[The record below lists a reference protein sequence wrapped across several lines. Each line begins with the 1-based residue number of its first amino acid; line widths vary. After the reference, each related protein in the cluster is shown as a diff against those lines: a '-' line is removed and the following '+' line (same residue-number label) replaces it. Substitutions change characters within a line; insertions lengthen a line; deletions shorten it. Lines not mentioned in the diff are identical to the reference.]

1 MGSPV
6 FGLLALAQDWWLF
19 LFYDHQLCKWG
30 GSVWLSRTL
39 VGRNRYWSWW
49 WLFGVVRGPRY
60 TAVYK
65 APVSRFGSASSGSG
79 FKLGEVGLQSHG
91 FCPEEAAD
99 FLYAFGNYA
108 PHTACGTPRPPG
120 KQHLLGDPWALGAR
134 SLDFP
139 LSMRVRPRHFVIE
152 MDPPRQSSIP

>member
-1 MGSPV
+1 MVVTHIGGEEPVLVVVVAVWCRAGSSLH
-6 FGLLALAQDWWLF
+6 G
-19 LFYDHQLCKWG
+19 C
-30 GSVWLSRTL
+30 
-39 VGRNRYWSWW
+39 
-49 WLFGVVRGPRY
+49 
-60 TAVYK
+60 K